1 MTQSSIFSV
10 RHWMPWKLTLFPI
23 SILHVPS
30 PMHLKCLLQS
40 HSLLYAKTATKKD
53 CSLLWSTSK
62 PRSLNSIFII
72 EYRFL
77 WKGQSIF
84 KSWMDNL
91 KVIYSWLIFR
101 GKKKKNPTPEYI
113 PDLLNLTLIR
123 IWLNF
128 SFTQFSPFL
137 GSELVNGMSLAML
150 SSVILPSYR
159 NDLFL
164 WQDCQLEIV
173 FACWAICS
181 DGWYKEQ

>member
-1 MTQSSIFSV
+1 
-10 RHWMPWKLTLFPI
+10 MPWKLNLFSI

-40 HSLLYAKTATKKD
+40 HSLFCAKTATKKD

-77 WKGQSIF
+77 WKGQFIF
-84 KSWMDNL
+84 KSWIDNL
-91 KVIYSWLIFR
+91 KVIYNWLIFR
-101 GKKKKNPTPEYI
+101 GNKKKNTPEYI
-113 PDLLNLTLIR
+113 HLLNLTLIR
-123 IWLNF
+123 NF
-128 SFTQFSPFL
+128 HTLSSYIFL

-150 SSVILPSYR
+150 SSVILPPYR